1 MNDEDD
7 LNDGLDYG
15 EDGYPDDRDDRD
27 RPMRPPFRYGPL
39 YGYPYPSEESEPD
52 ISKDLLEALLKSH
65 AREVSLLREI
75 IAINEEA
82 YKNDNQKG

>member
-7 LNDGLDYG
+7 LNDGLDDLGYG

-27 RPMRPPFRYGPL
+27 HPSQTPFSYSRL
-39 YGYPYPSEESEPD
+39 YGWYPSKPPEPP

-82 YKNDNQKG
+82 YKNDNQ